1 MKAII
6 PVAGVGT
13 NLRPHTFT
21 QPKPL
26 IPVAGKAIIAFII
39 DQLREAGVEEFIFV
53 IGYLGQKIKA
63 YVDEHYP
70 DVHAEY
76 VHQETRMG
84 LGHAIWSTR
93 ELLTPDDAL
102 MIVLGDTILDVD
114 LLQVIGNE
122 HSCLGIKKVS
132 DPRQFGVVE
141 LDDNGWVRK
150 VIEKPRIPKSNLA
163 MVGLYKIRE
172 VAMLMDCLDRN
183 IRDERRTH
191 GEYQLTDGIM
201 CMIEKGAQFVPHE
214 VDNWFDCGQKEILLE
229 TNATLLKRNPP
240 DVSAMPQVDNSIVIP
255 PVSIGKDCTIRNSII
270 GPHVSIGNGSNIDS
284 SIIRDSI
291 IGSYARIREVVLHH
305 SIVGQDAAIRGL
317 RQSLNIGDNTEID
330 LG

>member
-39 DQLREAGVEEFIFV
+39 DQLREAGVEDFIFV

-70 DVHAEY
+70 DLNTEY
-76 VHQETRMG
+76 VHQESRTG
-84 LGHAIWSTR
+84 LGHAIWMTR
-93 ELLTPDDAL
+93 ELLEPEDDL
-102 MIVLGDTILDVD
+102 IIVLGDTILDVD
-114 LLQVIGNE
+114 LREVINTE
-122 HSCLGIKKVS
+122 HSCLGIKKVG

-141 LDDNGWVRK
+141 LDDDGWVAK
-150 VIEKPRIPKSNLA
+150 VIEKPKIPKSNLA
-163 MVGLYKIRE
+163 MVGLYRIRE
-172 VAMLMDCLDRN
+172 VGMLMDCLDKN
-183 IRDERRTH
+183 IRNEHKTL

-201 CMIEKGAQFVPHE
+201 GMIEQGARFVPYE

-240 DVSAMPQVDNSIVIP
+240 DVAQ
-255 PVSIGKDCTIRNSII
+255 
-270 GPHVSIGNGSNIDS
+270 
-284 SIIRDSI
+284 
-291 IGSYARIREVVLHH
+291 
-305 SIVGQDAAIRGL
+305 
-317 RQSLNIGDNTEID
+317 
-330 LG
+330 